1 MSESE
6 IRAYAQERGF
16 HRQTLERWLGWEPKD
31 RAALQDLAISLKA
44 SENHLRDMM
53 DWLEEIAL
61 RDHVGIGDILGAEKI
76 EALKTDPRLGRADR
90 LKQIK
95 EQLRRLRYPRLA
107 AAEEEIRKRVQSLKL
122 HPQIRLTVPPGLEG
136 GRLQVE
142 FSATSATELRALAG
156 KLCETVASPSVA
168 EIFGLLSGRPADENP
183 E

>member
-6 IRAYAQERGF
+6 IQAYAQERGF
-16 HRQTLERWLGWEPKD
+16 HRQTLERWLGWKPKD

-61 RDHVGIGDILGAEKI
+61 RDHIGIGDILAAKKFE
-76 EALKTDPRLGRADR
+76 ELKTDPRLGRADR

-107 AAEEEIRKRVQSLKL
+107 ATEEEIHKRVQALKL
-122 HPQIRLTVPPGLEG
+122 HPQIRILDDCAC
-136 GRLQVE
+136 R
-142 FSATSATELRALAG
+142 F
-156 KLCETVASPSVA
+156 LCRGTWPVQDPAHW
-168 EIFGLLSGRPADENP
+168 LSTG
-183 E
+183 

>member
-1 MSESE
+1 
-6 IRAYAQERGF
+6 
-16 HRQTLERWLGWEPKD
+16 
-31 RAALQDLAISLKA
+31 
-44 SENHLRDMM
+44 MM

-90 LKQIK
+90 LKHIK

-107 AAEEEIRKRVQSLKL
+107 ATEEEIHKRVQALKL
-122 HPQIRLTVPPGLEG
+122 HPQIRLSVPPGLEG

-142 FSATSATELRALAG
+142 FAATSALELRALVG
-156 KLCETVASPSVA
+156 KLCEAVAAPSVA
-168 EIFGLLSGRPADENP
+168 EIFGLLSGQPADKKP